1 MFFVRLL
8 SFFVFLFFPLQR
20 LMSQGVSSKA
30 SSPSDFEFSMSFKF

>member
-8 SFFVFLFFPLQR
+8 SFFVFFFPLQR

-30 SSPSDFEFSMSFKF
+30 SSPSDFEFSMSLKF